1 MSDWLHNLPVPLMAL
16 VIFGFT
22 YLLAAVVFLSVALAA
37 TEERAKSLKAISP
50 GMLPVLGII
59 FGLFVAFTA
68 AQVWGDSDR
77 AGAAVSREASALRSA
92 VLLAAGLPTEQEAK
106 LRGLVRDYVGQAVTV
121 EWPEMAHQEASLKAT
136 PPALAAALQLVV
148 TMAPQGRAQ
157 GDHAARDRRRAGAG
171 AGCAAAADH
180 RQPGLGQFGEMVVPV
195 SPGPVRAA
203 GDRLRSLRQ
212 PPGIGD
218 CDGPVRNRRRHLG
231 APDRGARPPV
241 HRPDIDLAGAAAPDH
256 AGSDGG
262 TELTAPAISLR
273 HYERASVQFSI
284 HCTPKRSVSLP

>member
-22 YLLAAVVFLSVALAA
+22 YFLAAAVFVSVAFVA

-92 VLLAAGLPTEQEAK
+92 VLLAAGLPAEQEAK

-136 PPALAAALQLVV
+136 PPALAEALQLVV

-157 GDHAARDRRRAGAG
+157 ETTQHEIIAALEQALDARRQRIIVSLSSVNAVKWWCLYLQALCELLVIGFVHCDNRLGSAIAMGLFATGVATSVLLIAAHDR
-171 AGCAAAADH
+171 
-180 RQPGLGQFGEMVVPV
+180 PFTGQISI
-195 SPGPVRAA
+195 SPEP
-203 GDRLRSLRQ
+203 LRQ
-212 PPGIGD
+212 IMPE
-218 CDGPVRNRRRHLG
+218 
-231 APDRGARPPV
+231 AP
-241 HRPDIDLAGAAAPDH
+241 
-256 AGSDGG
+256 GG
-262 TELTAPAISLR
+262 TELIAPAGSLR
-273 HYERASVQFSI
+273 R
-284 HCTPKRSVSLP
+284 